1 MVGAYVDTGV
11 LVKNYCLEPDSPAAV
26 ALLRAEGAPLPLTH
40 LQEAEF
46 RNAVRL
52 KLFRRE
58 MPVAGARGALLNF
71 DRDIGA
77 GFFFQ
82 PVYALP
88 NVFRSA
94 LRLSADYTTLTGA
107 RTLDILH
114 VAAALEIEARTFISF
129 DERQRAVAKKA
140 GLKVRP

>member
-1 MVGAYVDTGV
+1 MNAYFDTGI
-11 LVKNYCLEPDSPAAV
+11 LVKNYCPEPDSPAAV
-26 ALLRAEGAPLPLTH
+26 ALLRAEDAPLPLTH
-40 LQEAEF
+40 FQEAEF

-58 MPVAGARGALLNF
+58 MPSAGARGALLNF
-71 DRDIGA
+71 TRDISE
-77 GFFFQ
+77 GFFVR
-82 PVYALP
+82 PIYTLST
-88 NVFRSA
+88 VFRRAES
-94 LRLSADYTTLTGA
+94 LSSDYTALTGA

-114 VAAALEIEARTFISF
+114 VAAALEIEAKTFVSF